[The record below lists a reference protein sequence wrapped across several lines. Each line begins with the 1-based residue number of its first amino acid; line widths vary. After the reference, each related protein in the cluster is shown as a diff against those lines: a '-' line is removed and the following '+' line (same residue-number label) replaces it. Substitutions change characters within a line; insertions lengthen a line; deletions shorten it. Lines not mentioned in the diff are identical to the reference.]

1 MATYDQIINQ
11 LEKKQFAPVYL
22 LHGTE
27 PFYIDLI
34 SDYIEENAIQKE
46 HQDFN
51 QVIFYGKDSDA
62 EEIATN
68 AKEFPFGSDKRVV
81 IVKEAK
87 ELKSIEKLAA
97 YMESPSSTS
106 ILVICY
112 KYLDAKAAFV
122 KAAEKKGVVFK
133 SAKVPD
139 YKLAEWVQNRAS
151 FHQFKINAEASY
163 IISEHI
169 GNDLSRIDN
178 EFKKLQILIPKG
190 SEITPVIIEK
200 HIGISKEYNVFE
212 LQKALADRNKERV
225 YKITLNFCDHLKEN
239 PNVKTISNL
248 FSFYSKMLAYQL
260 SDKSNLTASKIFGIN
275 NDWILKQNITQ
286 ASSFSVMELR
296 KNISILREYDAKS
309 KGVDST
315 APEEEL
321 LKEMMFKICG

>member
-1 MATYDQIINQ
+1 MATFDQIINQ

-22 LHGTE
+22 LHGVE

-34 SDYIEENAIQKE
+34 SDYIEEHAIEKE
-46 HQDFN
+46 QQDFN

-97 YMESPSSTS
+97 YMEAPSATS

-112 KYLDAKAAFV
+112 KYLDAKAALV

-151 FHQFKINAEASY
+151 FHQFKINSEAAY

-178 EFKKLQILIPKG
+178 EYKKLQILIPKG
-190 SEITPVIIEK
+190 SEITPAIIEK

-260 SDKSNLTASKIFGIN
+260 SDKSNLAASKIFGVN

-286 ASSFSVMELR
+286 ASSFSVMELK

-309 KGVDST
+309 KGVDT
-315 APEEEL
+315 IAPEEEL